1 MRTPRLF
8 IFVMVIIM
16 TSTASPAIAEHE
28 YDVIRPLL
36 GGVAGGVLG
45 SVLGSTIGND
55 KGKKIGAGVGAA
67 LGLLAGHAVARR
79 EHAKQMPRNVSV
91 PHALRVPTLR
101 IQQPTMALN
110 CKILDRVER
119 IYACRDQSGRWTTL
133 SARSVPK
140 GRGYEPKRTPQHV
153 ERCLGHQSVS
163 GCRGHSPDRD
173 VLALRPNP

>member
-16 TSTASPAIAEHE
+16 TSTASPAMAEHQ

-79 EHAKQMPRNVSV
+79 EHAKQMPRTVSV

-110 CKILDRVER
+110 CKILDRAER

-140 GRGYEPKRTPQHV
+140 DRGYEPKQTPQHV
-153 ERCLGHQSVS
+153 ERCSDHQSAS
-163 GCRGHSPDRD
+163 GCRGDSHAHD
-173 VLALRPNP
+173 VLALRPSP